1 MWEPVGPLPATVYWR
16 RRWVAIASVITVIVL
31 FAWGGGAL
39 TPQGSGA
46 SDVAASRVA
55 VSAPQQPLVAGPPP
69 TTSTVPS
76 TTGSPAPAIAPQ
88 TSAPVPCTED
98 MLAVAAEVDRPE
110 HRVGERVLL
119 QLVVTNT
126 SDQPCVRDVG
136 PSRQEIVVWSGDG
149 KERLWSS
156 NDCSAAKGDDL
167 RTLAPGEPVV
177 SPVRWVGRTS
187 APGCP
192 EMRETVPAGAYRVTT
207 RLDDMTSRPTP
218 FTRRP

>member
-16 RRWVAIASVITVIVL
+16 RRWV
-31 FAWGGGAL
+31 GGGAL
-39 TPQGSGA
+39 TPRGTGA
-46 SDVAASRVA
+46 SDVAATRVA
-55 VSAPQQPLVAGPPP
+55 VSAPQQPLVAGPAP

-76 TTGSPAPAIAPQ
+76 TTGPPAPASAPQ
-88 TSAPVPCTED
+88 TSAPVPCTKD
-98 MLAVAAEVDRPE
+98 MLTVAAEVDRPE

-119 QLVVTNT
+119 RLVVTNT
-126 SDQPCVRDVG
+126 SEQPCVRDVG
-136 PSRQEIVVWSGDG
+136 PSRQEIVIWSGDG

-156 NDCSAAKGDDL
+156 NDCSAAKGADL